1 MTVTCHL
8 CGRQFGRRS
17 LSIHVAAC
25 QQRWARE
32 QHEQQ
37 QVRSLPPP
45 PRGWAEA
52 LSGALVG
59 SDLRRYNRRAVL
71 QWQDT
76 VLAACPACG
85 RTFLPG
91 QLRKHQ
97 GGCREDRPMDNPHRA
112 DRPMDNPHRGAGRAT
127 SLARGVTYPSE
138 KTDSL
143 QAVRQEQGKE
153 LEKVDGSRQPLER
166 QATYCISP
174 ASPVVP
180 PLVPWYRLTSERD
193 IQSSLKEFITTIRA
207 NSAIFDRQ
215 LNTELLEMTQLL
227 QNQSSRGSREER
239 QEEKMTEDDRKMA
252 EKARHKKDNV
262 SDKVGAGRLSE
273 EEKGW
278 LRGEMVGRIEG
289 RSGGG
294 GRGQGR
300 REAGGSGR
308 KEGGGSG
315 RVEGEWRKEPSALP
329 YQDGLNNSFT
339 YCSRPNAVY

>member
-32 QHEQQ
+32 QHEWQ
-37 QVRSLPPP
+37 QVRSLPSP

-59 SDLRRYNRRAVL
+59 SELTRYNRRAVL

-85 RTFLPG
+85 RTFLPE

-97 GGCREDRPMDNPHRA
+97 GGCREDRPMG
-112 DRPMDNPHRGAGRAT
+112 NPHRGDGRTT
-127 SLARGVTYPSE
+127 SLVTYPAE

-143 QAVRQEQGKE
+143 HAVRQEQGKE

-174 ASPVVP
+174 ASTMVA
-180 PLVPWYRLTSERD
+180 PLVPWYRLTSERE
-193 IQSSLKEFITTIRA
+193 IQSSLREFITTIRA

-227 QNQSSRGSREER
+227 QNQSARGGR
-239 QEEKMTEDDRKMA
+239 EEKMTEDDRKMA
-252 EKARHKKDNV
+252 EGARHRKDNV
-262 SDKVGAGRLSE
+262 SDKVGAVRLSE

-278 LRGEMVGRIEG
+278 LRGEMVCRIGG

-294 GRGQGR
+294 GKGQGR

-308 KEGGGSG
+308 KKGGGSG
-315 RVEGEWRKEPSALP
+315 RVGGEWRKEPSALP

-339 YCSRPNAVY
+339 YCSMPNAVY